1 MKLKVYNMEAKEV
14 SEIELPDRI
23 FGTKWNPDL
32 VHQVVTSLK
41 VNVRQP
47 AHTKMRSEVRGGGR
61 KPWRQKGTGRAR
73 HGSIRSP
80 LWIGGGVTHGPRK
93 EKDYSKKLNKKMKKA
108 ALFSVLSRKAAEG
121 ELIVIDSIDFPSEK
135 TKYASA
141 LLSHLEQKKIIKPA
155 KSVLVLLD
163 KKQAFRAFRNLPRV
177 LIEEVRNINSLEAL
191 SNKYLLFSKE
201 SINGII

>member
-1 MKLKVYNMEAKEV
+1 MKLKVYNMEAEQV
-14 SEIELPDRI
+14 SEVELSDRI

-41 VNVRQP
+41 ANVRQP

-80 LWIGGGVTHGPRK
+80 LWVGGGVTHGPQK
-93 EKDYSKKLNKKMKKA
+93 EKNYSKKLNKKMKKI
-108 ALFSVLSRKAAEG
+108 ALFSILSRKAVEG
-121 ELIVIDSIDFPSEK
+121 ELIVIDSVDFPGEK

-141 LLSHLEQKKIIKPA
+141 FLSRLERKKIIKPA

-163 KKQAFRAFRNLPRV
+163 KKQTFRAFRNLPRV
-177 LIEEVRNINSLEAL
+177 LIEEVRNLNSLEAL